1 MAETLLERLS
11 STRRE
16 SEHRDYDSDEML
28 DLGSFGWLRGVRER
42 AIMLEFRLKDG
53 RITAFSYAWLERASF
68 DPSKGI
74 TLRFAGTEVH
84 IIGRNLDSE
93 PRPTVQLFS
102 GIVRHRVPWI
112 AESSAAALMAAD
124 RNQLAIESI
133 KLG

>member
-16 SEHRDYDSDEML
+16 SEPRDYDADELL

-53 RITAFSYAWLERASF
+53 RITAFSYAWLERASY

-84 IIGRNLDSE
+84 VSGRNLDVE
-93 PRPTVQLFS
+93 PRPTVQLFA

-112 AESSAAALMAAD
+112 AESSAAGSMDLCKKS
-124 RNQLAIESI
+124 LVIERI
-133 KLG
+133 FVP